1 MTGRRVGRVL
11 AVTLSAVLLTEAS
24 PLLAYLK
31 LGTDLDGQEHTLKW
45 TESPV
50 HYSAG
55 DVAVNG
61 VGLPE
66 FRDAIARAFSTWQS
80 LPGARITYQFDGFT
94 SATPGDDDLR
104 STLGFQFRPDL
115 DRVLASTSFL
125 LDAGTGE
132 IIESDILFN
141 SAFAWSVA
149 RDGERN
155 RFDLETI
162 AVHEIG
168 HFNGLGHSAL
178 GETEL
183 ISGGRRVTAAA
194 AVMFPIAFGPGSIA
208 NRVPRADE
216 SAGIFDIYALGDGSS
231 DKGSIS
237 GHVTMNGRGVFGAHV
252 VSFDLATG
260 ALVGNFSLNDRGQFA
275 IAGLS
280 PGPQV
285 IRVEP
290 LDDVDLDSFF
300 GPGAPVDLDFRPSFY
315 PNLVVVAPGA
325 DRSGVDITVVPK

>member
-1 MTGRRVGRVL
+1 MTGRH
-11 AVTLSAVLLTEAS
+11 LSRALLVALPAILLTEGS
-24 PLLAYLK
+24 PLLGYLK
-31 LGTDLDGQEHTLKW
+31 LGTELDGQEHALQW
-45 TESPV
+45 TQSPV
-50 HYSAG
+50 HYFAS
-55 DVAVNG
+55 DVPVPG
-61 VGLPE
+61 VSPGE
-66 FRDAIARAFSTWQS
+66 FRDTLARAFSAWQS

-94 SATPGDDDLR
+94 SASPGDDDRR
-104 STLGFQFRPDL
+104 STLGFLSRPDL

-125 LDAGTGE
+125 IDVATGE
-132 IIESDILFN
+132 ILESDIFFN
-141 SAFAWSVA
+141 SSFDWSVA

-168 HFNGLGHSAL
+168 HLNGLGHSAL

-183 ISGGRRVTAAA
+183 INGGRRVTGAA

-208 NRVPRADE
+208 NRVPRADD
-216 SAGIFDIYALGDGSS
+216 SAGIFDLYAIGESSS

-252 VSFDLATG
+252 VAFHLASG
-260 ALVGNFSLNDRGQFA
+260 ELVGNFSLNDQGQFG

-280 PGPQV
+280 PGPHV

-290 LDDVDLDSFF
+290 LDDVDIESFF
-300 GPGAPVDLDFRPSFY
+300 DPSEPINLDFRPELPS
-315 PNLVVVAPGA
+315 GA
-325 DRSGVDITVVPK
+325 GGRGARLRSS